1 MVRRVESDGS
11 CEELDR
17 FVVVL
22 GSKGLVALVLQR
34 IDLKTIPRV
43 IVTLF
48 VYAMILRTSVI
59 LWWSMGDFR
68 LGGYDVL

>member
-34 IDLKTIPRV
+34 IDLKTIARV
-43 IVTLF
+43 VITLF
-48 VYAMILRTSVI
+48 IYAMILRTSVI

-68 LGGYDVL
+68 LRGYDVL